1 MFKNWMG
8 PSLIY
13 ASQLQIEVFAELE
26 PSSVG
31 ELIGVV
37 IGAGMV
43 DVFFLGFGGLGV
55 VDSRESCWFSK
66 EVGIWTDIWKTL

>member
-1 MFKNWMG
+1 MG

-26 PSSVG
+26 ASSVD

-37 IGAGMV
+37 IGAGMD

-55 VDSRESCWFSK
+55 VDSRESC
-66 EVGIWTDIWKTL
+66 

>member
-1 MFKNWMG
+1 MG

-26 PSSVG
+26 ASSVD

-55 VDSRESCWFSK
+55 VDSRESC
-66 EVGIWTDIWKTL
+66 